1 MKVYVVTTGSYSDY
15 EIAKIFLDKNKAEE
29 FANWVKDSN
38 GVDEWETSDD
48 DFEFGGLKDKVIVS
62 AHYYPNTHYIN
73 INKTEY
79 YFGDMVNRFPYTVYK
94 NKEYTHLCTYK
105 IVPNDYD
112 EEKIKRILYDK
123 WAEVQSLCAE
133 GFTVEQINEMIN
145 R

>member
-1 MKVYVVTTGSYSDY
+1 MKVYVVTTGIYSDY

-29 FANWVKDSN
+29 FANWIEDSN
-38 GVDEWETSDD
+38 GVDEWETGDD
-48 DFEFGGLKDKVIVS
+48 DFEFGELKDKVIVS
-62 AHYYPNTHYIN
+62 AYYYPNIHDIK

-79 YFGDMVNRFPYTVYK
+79 YYGDMVNRYFYTVCS
-94 NKEYTHLCTYK
+94 NKEYTHLYTYK

-123 WAEVQSLCAE
+123 WAEIQSLCAE

>member
-15 EIAKIFLDKNKAEE
+15 EIAEIFLDKNKAEE

-48 DFEFGGLKDKVIVS
+48 DFEFGELKDKVIVN
-62 AHYYPNTHYIN
+62 ACYYPNIHDIK

-79 YFGDMVNRFPYTVYK
+79 YFRGMVNRYFYNVSQ
-94 NKEYTHLCTYK
+94 NKEYTHLHTYK

-123 WAEVQSLCAE
+123 WAEIQSLCAE
-133 GFTVEQINEMIN
+133 RFTVEQINEMIN

>member
-1 MKVYVVTTGSYSDY
+1 MKVYVVTTGEYSDY

-29 FANWVKDSN
+29 FANWIEDSN
-38 GVDEWETSDD
+38 GVDEWETADD
-48 DFEFGGLKDKVIVS
+48 DFEFGELKDKVIVG
-62 AHYYPNTHYIN
+62 ACYHPNIDEIN

-79 YFGDMVNRFPYTVYK
+79 YYGDMVNRFFYGVRR
-94 NKEYTHLCTYK
+94 NKDAYLYTYK

-133 GFTVEQINEMIN
+133 GFTVEQINEIIN
-145 R
+145 RQ